1 MGSTE
6 ALQAR
11 EDCRECALSSGQA
24 EALVALSAN
33 SGWNQ
38 VAADWRFM
46 LQQGRGV
53 GFATPD
59 AHPVAS
65 AIHWPVGERL
75 DWISMVLTHTDW
87 RKRGFGT
94 RLLQRCID
102 AVTGA
107 GRAAGLDATE
117 LGRPLYATMGFR
129 ELYTLSRWRLERA
142 GPAAPPQAG
151 VEIRPATASDLA
163 ALAAFDRARS
173 GMDRAALLAHLL
185 GRAPGVALV
194 ATEAGRIG
202 GFVLGRDG
210 RTMAQ
215 IGPVVADSDSIALAL
230 LSRAVSASAL
240 PAILDV
246 PDRHAAIGD
255 WLRQAGGTAPRR
267 FWRMVLSDA
276 PLGAHGGLDDP
287 RCLYVIAGPELG

>member
-6 ALQAR
+6 ALRAR
-11 EDCRECALSSGQA
+11 EDRRECALAPGQA

-46 LQQGRGV
+46 LQQGKGV
-53 GFATPD
+53 GFATAD
-59 AHPVAS
+59 GQPVAS

-94 RLLQRCID
+94 ALLRRCID
-102 AVTGA
+102 AATGA

-129 ELYTLSRWRLERA
+129 ELYTLSRWRLDQPGRLTD
-142 GPAAPPQAG
+142 PSPG
-151 VEIRPATASDLA
+151 VDIRPAVA
-163 ALAAFDRARS
+163 ADIEAIAAFDRLYS
-173 GMDRAALLAHLL
+173 GMNRVKLLAHLL
-185 GRAPGVALV
+185 GRAPGLALV
-194 ATEAGRIG
+194 ATAAGKVNG
-202 GFVLGRDG
+202 YVLGRDG

-215 IGPVVADSDSIALAL
+215 IGPLVADDDAAALAL
-230 LSRAVSASAL
+230 LSRAVAASAL

-246 PDRHAAIGD
+246 PDRHAAIGS
-255 WLRQAGGTAPRR
+255 WLRATGGTAPRR
-267 FWRMVLSDA
+267 FWRMVLGEA
-276 PLGAHGGLDDP
+276 PGLEDP
-287 RCLYVIAGPELG
+287 RNLYAIAGPELG

>member
-6 ALQAR
+6 ALQTR
-11 EDCRECALSSGQA
+11 EDCRECTLAPGQA
-24 EALVALSAN
+24 EALVALSQN

-53 GFATPD
+53 GFAAPD
-59 AHPVAS
+59 GRPVAS
-65 AIHWPVGERL
+65 AIHWPVGDRL

-94 RLLQRCID
+94 VLLRRCID

-129 ELYTLSRWRLERA
+129 ELYTLSRWQLEKA
-142 GPAAPPQAG
+142 GAATDLPPG
-151 VEIRPATASDLA
+151 VSIRPARPADVD
-163 ALAAFDRARS
+163 ALAAFDRDRS
-173 GMDRAALLAHLL
+173 GMDRAPLLAHLL

-194 ATEAGRIG
+194 ATADGRIVG
-202 GFVLGRDG
+202 YALGRDG
-210 RTMAQ
+210 RMTAQ
-215 IGPVVADSDSIALAL
+215 VGPLVAEDDAVALAL
-230 LSRAVSASAL
+230 LSRAAAALAL

-267 FWRMVLSDA
+267 FWRMVLGESTI
-276 PLGAHGGLDDP
+276 GARAGLDDP
-287 RCLYVIAGPELG
+287 HRLYAIAGPELG

>member
-6 ALQAR
+6 AAIAARQA
-11 EDCRECALSSGQA
+11 CQECALAPGQA
-24 EALVALSAN
+24 DALVALSQN

-38 VAADWRFM
+38 VAADWRFL
-46 LQQGRGV
+46 LQQGHGV
-53 GFATPD
+53 GFAAPD
-59 AHPVAS
+59 GRPVAS
-65 AIHWPVGERL
+65 AIHWPVGDRL

-94 RLLQRCID
+94 HLLQRCID

-142 GPAAPPQAG
+142 GAPMDLPPG
-151 VEIRPATASDLA
+151 GSIRPASAADVD
-163 ALAAFDRARS
+163 ALAAFDRERS
-173 GMDRAALLAHLL
+173 GMDRASLLAHLL
-185 GRAPGVALV
+185 GRAPRVALA
-194 ATEAGRIG
+194 ATVG
-202 GFVLGRDG
+202 GKIVGYVLGRDG
-210 RTMAQ
+210 RMTAQ
-215 IGPVVADSDSIALAL
+215 IGPLVAEDDAIALSL
-230 LSRAVSASAL
+230 LSRAAAAAAL

-267 FWRMVLSDA
+267 FWRMVLGEA
-276 PLGAHGGLDDP
+276 AGLDDP
-287 RCLYVIAGPELG
+287 RRLYALAGPELG

>member
-6 ALQAR
+6 ALRAR
-11 EDCRECALSSGQA
+11 EDCRECALAPGQA

-38 VAADWRFM
+38 AAADWRFM
-46 LQQGRGV
+46 LQQGKGV
-53 GFATPD
+53 GFATAD
-59 AHPVAS
+59 GQPVAS

-94 RLLQRCID
+94 QLLRRCID

-129 ELYTLSRWRLERA
+129 ELYTLSRWRLEKA
-142 GPAAPPQAG
+142 GPVAPPTG
-151 VEIRPATASDLA
+151 VDIRPATMGDLA
-163 ALAAFDRARS
+163 EIAAFDRDRS
-173 GMDRAALLAHLL
+173 GMDRAPLLAHLL

-194 ATEAGRIG
+194 ATVDGRIVG
-202 GFVLGRDG
+202 YVLGRDG
-210 RTMAQ
+210 RMTAQ
-215 IGPVVADSDSIALAL
+215 IGPIAAESDAIALAL
-230 LSRAVSASAL
+230 LSRAVVASML
-240 PAILDV
+240 PAILDI

-267 FWRMVLSDA
+267 FWRMVLGEA
-276 PLGAHGGLDDP
+276 PGLDDP
-287 RCLYVIAGPELG
+287 RNLYAIAGPELG